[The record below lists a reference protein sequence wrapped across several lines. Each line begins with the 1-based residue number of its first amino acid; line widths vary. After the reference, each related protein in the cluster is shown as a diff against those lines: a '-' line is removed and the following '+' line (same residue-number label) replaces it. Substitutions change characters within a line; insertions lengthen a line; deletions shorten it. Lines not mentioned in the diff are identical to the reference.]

1 VAQALEHPVAQALEH
16 PVAQA
21 FRPAYAG
28 LKLRATALKSIV
40 VFLGCVL
47 AVASVGAQRE
57 HTRPPR
63 DGAAVNDSQA
73 ADLTLTLSQA
83 VKRPIQQVVRTA
95 SSIDKARKVLTA
107 TVLPPEASLIEVG
120 QRVRSFPL
128 ESKSSMYQAR
138 VTRVA
143 RQGDRAIVEATL
155 TNFGR
160 ENSATYVTE
169 IIVERGEFLSVPNE
183 AIIEEGDKRVVYT
196 QMHPGHYV
204 PQEIHAGLQGELYTQ
219 ILHGLSEGTQ
229 VVTFGSFFID
239 SEYKLK
245 TTTQAPMSHDHRHN

>member
-1 VAQALEHPVAQALEH
+1 LPL
-16 PVAQA
+16 
-21 FRPAYAG
+21 RPS
-28 LKLRATALKSIV
+28 LIV
-40 VFLGCVL
+40 LPLCVL
-47 AVASVGAQRE
+47 AVASADAQRE

-63 DGAAVNDSQA
+63 DGAAVSDSQA

-107 TVLPPEASLIEVG
+107 TVTPPEASLIEVG

-183 AIIEEGDKRVVYT
+183 AIIEEGDRRVVYT

-245 TTTQAPMSHDHRHN
+245 TTTQAPMSHDHQHN